1 MSDAEDRLSR
11 IRTLTKKGREFFYS
25 RLESYVRD
33 VDKSWKEFEDIL
45 VNFDESSTDIKYLR
59 KIETDLEKAK
69 KHYVMDTDVL
79 FSFFNRCHTEESEVE
94 MEKHL
99 VKNERCHTVMDN
111 FREKIKNLLLDAA
124 EILSERYETR
134 SEATISSRHSSIK
147 SELRKKRMQAKAQ
160 QTRLAFAEKQTE
172 LQKEKNLL
180 EAKLDLLEQQ
190 KEVATLE
197 AEIRVLEDNDSS
209 RGLEYFPSRYT
220 ELMVSSKEK
229 FTADFVNGQTRFSDI
244 ESKEE
249 KKIDIHDNILSPPRR
264 EPLNPYA
271 SEFRPCS
278 HSGVATDLTQFLLKK
293 DLLLSRFSSFNDR
306 PETYETWKAT
316 FKNITKEL
324 NVTPFEEM
332 DLLVKWLGPESR
344 KFASSMRASNI
355 NNPFTGLRRIWDRLE
370 ERYGRPEMIETA
382 LKQKLDSFP
391 KISSKEPKKLY
402 DLLDILTEIESVKEN
417 PTYAILLSYFD
428 SSSGVIP
435 IINKLP
441 HGLQEKWVSQAARY
455 KKQFNVPFPPFGF
468 LVNFIRE
475 LSTTKNDPAL
485 QYECSESSSTSKKRQ
500 QESKGTTGSLSVHS
514 RKTELAG
521 EDEENKTNTNSRC
534 PIHKADHTLHACR
547 AFRAKPLQERKD
559 ILREHGFC
567 YKCCMSKHLSRNCK
581 ATIKCDI
588 CGNKR
593 HATAMHPDQGPSNV
607 TASVST
613 VADGGERKLPTKS
626 TVDSKCTELCEQTL
640 CGRSCAKVVPVRVYP
655 LGNKDSAVRMY
666 AIIDEQSN
674 RTLARSEFF
683 NLFDTHNETQTYTLF
698 SCSGRSICSGRR
710 ACGFV
715 IESIDGSYQI
725 NLPTVIECDDIPNNR
740 QEIPTPEV
748 ANAYPHLSEIASELH
763 PLDIDMEILLL
774 IGRDLGDAHHIIE
787 QRIGPS
793 QSPYAQKLGLGWV
806 VIGEVCLGRTHR
818 PEIVIANKVTILPNG
833 RTTVCDPC
841 TSNIAVKEIPCIPE
855 TDLIGDSV
863 FHTTEYDDQPG
874 LSIDDRLF
882 LSMMDRELYRNDSGQ
897 WVAPLPFKEP
907 RRRLPDNRQLAVKRA
922 HILDVNLKRNP
933 EKCLHATT
941 FMQQIIDSGH
951 AERAPPVN
959 EREEFWY
966 LPIFSV
972 YHSKKPNQIRMVFDS
987 FAQFNGVSLNNVLLS
1002 GPDLTNSL
1010 LGVLMRFRVE
1020 KIGIMADIQQMF
1032 HCFKVK
1038 EDHRNYLRFLWYE
1051 DNNPQKELVDY
1062 RMCVHVFGNSPS
1074 PAVAT
1079 YGLRRTAQNAET
1091 TFGHDVRSFVE
1102 HNFYVDDGL
1111 VSLPSVKQAVSL
1123 MKRTQ
1128 QALIQEGGLRLHKI
1142 VSNNSDVM
1150 NSFPSEDL
1158 AKDLM
1163 SLDLTTDVLPIQR
1176 SLGMSWDL
1184 KSDSFTFRI
1193 SAEEKPF
1200 TRRGLLSTLN
1210 SFYDPLGFLDPVLIK
1225 GKLLLRK
1232 LNAETTDWDQVLP
1245 KEYEKQWTDWKEQM
1259 QSLET
1264 LYIPR
1269 QYTTLPLTCSIRQ
1282 EVHLFT
1288 DASEEAIAA
1297 VAYIKLTDADGNQQ
1311 QGFLLGKAKVA
1322 PKSAVTIPRLELCAA
1337 VLGIEIANIIKKQM
1351 SIPTEEFHFH
1361 TDSKV
1366 ALGYI
1371 CNNTRRFYTYVS
1383 NRVEKIR
1390 KASVPEQ
1397 WNYVPSEYNPADEAT
1412 RSSSNRILTDTTWLK
1427 GPTRWFTKRLDP
1439 DDTEYSEPEN
1449 LGPNY
1454 KLVNSELDKEIRPVI
1469 SVIKSCVDLTT
1480 FVSGLK
1486 NYSTWKG
1493 LVGGIAHLKH
1503 IARSWSGQ
1511 PPCKGWHACSKAKDI
1526 HLLQEAEKVIT
1537 REVQKE
1543 SFAEEIEQLQT
1554 GQPIKKGSTILK
1566 LNPFIDSD
1574 GILRVGGRLNKASL
1588 DVTAKNP
1595 IIISGKHHIAKLII
1609 RHYHDLMKHQ
1619 GRHYTEGAVRA
1630 AGFWIIG
1637 GKRQVSSIIFHCVTC
1652 RKLRRCVEH
1661 QIMADLPKDRLTPG
1675 PPFSSVGVD
1684 TFGPMQIVTRRT
1696 RGGQAHG
1703 KRWAI
1708 MFSCLTSRAVHME
1721 VIEDMTSSSFI
1732 NALRR
1737 FIAIRG
1743 HVKEFRS
1750 DRGTNFIGSTEHLG
1764 VDVIN
1769 IEDGPIKRFFL
1780 DQRSVWIF
1788 NPPHAS
1794 HMGGAW
1800 ERMIGLT
1807 RRILDTMLMDKA
1819 VKALTHEILTT
1830 FLAEASAI
1838 INSRP
1843 LVLTSSDPE
1852 YPLILTPNTLLTL
1865 KTDKGGEPLGPF
1877 SEKDAYAAQWK
1888 RAQHLADIFWQ
1899 RWRKEYLVTL
1909 QNRKRWPTNQRN
1921 ITVGDVV
1928 LLKDDGV
1935 HRCD

>member
-1 MSDAEDRLSR
+1 
-11 IRTLTKKGREFFYS
+11 
-25 RLESYVRD
+25 
-33 VDKSWKEFEDIL
+33 
-45 VNFDESSTDIKYLR
+45 
-59 KIETDLEKAK
+59 
-69 KHYVMDTDVL
+69 
-79 FSFFNRCHTEESEVE
+79 
-94 MEKHL
+94 
-99 VKNERCHTVMDN
+99 
-111 FREKIKNLLLDAA
+111 
-124 EILSERYETR
+124 
-134 SEATISSRHSSIK
+134 
-147 SELRKKRMQAKAQ
+147 MQAKAQ

-249 KKIDIHDNILSPPRR
+249 KKIDIHDNILSPPRC

-278 HSGVATDLTQFLLKK
+278 YSGVATDLTQFLLKK
-293 DLLLSRFSSFNDR
+293 DLLLSRFSSFSDR

-382 LKQKLDSFP
+382 LKQKLYSFP

-475 LSTTKNDPAL
+475 LSTMKNDPAL

-514 RKTELAG
+514 
-521 EDEENKTNTNSRC
+521 
-534 PIHKADHTLHACR
+534 P
-547 AFRAKPLQERKD
+547 
-559 ILREHGFC
+559 
-567 YKCCMSKHLSRNCK
+567 
-581 ATIKCDI
+581 
-588 CGNKR
+588 
-593 HATAMHPDQGPSNV
+593 MHPDQGPSNV

-640 CGRSCAKVVPVRVYP
+640 SGRSCAKVVPVRVYP

-666 AIIDEQSN
+666 AIIDEQNN

-715 IESIDGSYQI
+715 IESIDGSYQL
-725 NLPTVIECDDIPNNR
+725 NLPTVIECDDIPNKR

-987 FAQFNGVSLNNVLLS
+987 SAQFNGVSLNNVLLS
-1002 GPDLTNSL
+1002 GPDPTNSL

-1091 TFGHDVRSFVE
+1091 TFGPDVRSFVE

-1158 AKDLM
+1158 ANDLM

-1210 SFYDPLGFLDPVLIK
+1210 SFYDPLGFLAPVLIK

-1269 QYTTLPLTCSIRQ
+1269 QYTTLSLTCSIRR

-1351 SIPTEEFHFH
+1351 SVPTEEFHFH

-1469 SVIKSCVDLTT
+1469 LVIKSCVDLTT
-1480 FVSGLK
+1480 FESGFK

-1493 LVGGIAHLKH
+1493 L
-1503 IARSWSGQ
+1503 
-1511 PPCKGWHACSKAKDI
+1511 
-1526 HLLQEAEKVIT
+1526 EAEKVIT

-1637 GKRQVSSIIFHCVTC
+1637 GKRQVTSIIFHCVTC

-1684 TFGPMQIVTRRT
+1684 TFGPWQIVTRRT

-1794 HMGGAW
+1794 HMGGGW

-1843 LVLTSSDPE
+1843 LVPTSSDPE
-1852 YPLILTPNTLLTL
+1852 YPLILTPYTLLTL

-1928 LLKDDGV
+1928 LLKDDGA
-1935 HRCD
+1935 HRCDWKMAVVERTFPSHSDKKVRTVELRVIRDGQAVYYTRPVTELVILLPV